1 MSDRLSQLKAQ
12 YDSTPV
18 PHGLS
23 ARVDALCEQYRP
35 KTPAWRWV
43 LATAAGVL
51 VLFVAGVNALP
62 VQAAALQD
70 VPVLG
75 TLVRV
80 FTFREYRSDTGYGAR
95 IRIAQV
101 VGLNNQELEEVV
113 NAELRADGEAF
124 IAQYEA
130 DVAELE
136 AELGT
141 DAVHMGVE
149 TYYEVLASNDEVFSL
164 RVEYFW
170 VAGGSAVSFD
180 FYTVNQQT
188 GEMITLDS
196 LFRSGS
202 GYLGAINAY
211 LIEQMAAENAAAGHP
226 LYWIDD
232 KDPYVEAFMGI
243 DADHNF
249 YINAEGKLV
258 IAFDEYEVASGAM
271 GTPEFVIPTE
281 LIAGLLAEGAPI
293 H

>member
-1 MSDRLSQLKAQ
+1 MTDRLSRLKSQ
-12 YDSTPV
+12 YDNTPV
-18 PHGLS
+18 PHDLS
-23 ARVDALCEQYRP
+23 NRVDALCDRYRP
-35 KTPAWRWV
+35 RRPAWRWV
-43 LATAAGVL
+43 LATAAGAL
-51 VLFVAGVNALP
+51 ILFVAGVNALP

-70 VPVLG
+70 VPLLG

-80 FTFREYRSDTGYGAR
+80 FTFREYRSDVGYGAR

-101 VGLNNQELEEVV
+101 EGLNNQELEDVV

-130 DVAELE
+130 DIAELE
-136 AELGT
+136 AELGA
-141 DAVHMGVE
+141 DAIHMGVE
-149 TYYEVLASNDEVFSL
+149 TFYEVMASNDEVFSL

-170 VAGGSAVSFD
+170 VAGGSAVSYD
-180 FYTVNQQT
+180 FYTVNQET
-188 GEMITLDS
+188 GEMITIAS
-196 LFRSGS
+196 LFRPGS
-202 GYLGAINAY
+202 DYLGVINGYLID
-211 LIEQMAAENAAAGHP
+211 QMAAANAAAGHP

-232 KDPYVEAFMGI
+232 KDPYTEAFTGI
-243 DADHNF
+243 EVDHNF
-249 YINAEGKLV
+249 YITAEGKLV